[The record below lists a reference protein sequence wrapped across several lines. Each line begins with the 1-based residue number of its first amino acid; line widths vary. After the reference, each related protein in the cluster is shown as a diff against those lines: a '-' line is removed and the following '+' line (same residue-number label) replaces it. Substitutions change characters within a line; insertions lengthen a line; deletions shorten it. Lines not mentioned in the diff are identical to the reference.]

1 MASLGL
7 GYYGSWLNVV
17 STITTNQQNLNLWT
31 HINNIASSNYG
42 WNRNG
47 GKKLRGIIT
56 INSGVN
62 IYSEN
67 PLIPAITIPADSL
80 TTFRSYDQVIII
92 NNGNILGASGII
104 GSGGNSIAGTDG
116 GKGGTAI
123 YTRRNIIIS
132 NNGNIY
138 GGGGGGGGGGGAFK
152 TWVTVTPTNCSGA
165 QYCGQ
170 CCILNCQGR
179 NYCSTPNDCTVG
191 AACNSYCEYYTNPN
205 TNCNGST
212 VGTCNTKSRNC
223 ITYTGGNGGRGQGY
237 NKNFGLGISGVLY
250 EAGIYTGDG
259 GDGGNW
265 GQDGQNGVS
274 GSTTS
279 FGNGGEGG
287 CWIDGSELLSLQN
300 SNDERGYSCT
310 STGTQTQT
318 MLWSGWSSAPSITT
332 NPTNGSGVTLS
343 IEGTDLQ
350 IEPRQS
356 LISILVNTPTNLGG
370 QINLTNCLLLE
381 TLTCNT
387 QNITTLNLTQ
397 CTKLKTINFNSNNLS
412 TLNLTSCVSL
422 QNLYVDNNNLSGN
435 LSGLSNIYTPNDETR
450 VISIK
455 NNNMSATNINNI
467 FNELPIKSPALT
479 SEWSIYVND
488 NTGTCS
494 CNWITAKNKNWR
506 VYPNLYTLTKSINAS
521 TVEFMLDTSL
531 LGDGNIPYTITG
543 VTTGD
548 INGASLTGN
557 FALYKGYGLLTLDVT
572 TGTAGTK
579 TMTIT
584 INGAICSTTQS
595 VTIVTT
601 SSTNCNYVSSC
612 TCCDTNP
619 LDGCPPAFPGD
630 PCYDSNQCTW
640 SCGSCP
646 GGTQYCIGRNVTTI
660 SRTIT

>member
-31 HINNIASSNYG
+31 HINNIASTNYG

-67 PLIPAITIPADSL
+67 PLTPAITIPADSS

-104 GSGGNSIAGTDG
+104 GSGGSSTAGTNG

-138 GGGGGGGGGGGAFK
+138 GGGGGGGGGGGAYK
-152 TWVTVTPTNCSGA
+152 TWVTITPNNCTPSN
-165 QYCGQ
+165 QYCNK
-170 CCILNCQGR
+170 CCIINCQGR
-179 NYCSTPNDCTVG
+179 DYCSTPNDCALG
-191 AACNSYCEYYTNPN
+191 ANCGSWCEYYTNPEP
-205 TNCNGST
+205 CNAST
-212 VGTCNTKSRNC
+212 VGTCNSKSRNC

-237 NKNFGLGISGVLY
+237 NKNFELGISGILY
-250 EAGIYTGDG
+250 EAGIFTGSG
-259 GDGGNW
+259 GNGGNW
-265 GQDGQNGVS
+265 GQDGQIGVS

-287 CWIDGSELLSLQN
+287 CWIDGSELLSLQS
-300 SNDERGYSCT
+300 SNDERGYSCS
-310 STGTQTQT
+310 STGSQTQT
-318 MLWSGWSSAPSITT
+318 ILWSGWSSAPSITT

-343 IEGTDLQ
+343 IDGTNLQ

-356 LISILVNTPTNLGG
+356 LTSILVNTPTNLGG

-387 QNITTLNLTQ
+387 QNITILNLTQ

-412 TLNLTSCVSL
+412 TLNLTSCISL
-422 QNLYVDNNNLSGN
+422 QNLYVDNNNLGGN
-435 LSGLSNIYTPNDETR
+435 LIGLSNIYTPNDETR

-455 NNNMSATNINNI
+455 NNNMSAININGI
-467 FNELPIKSPALT
+467 FNELPNKSPALT

-506 VYPNLYTLTKSINAS
+506 VYPTLYSLTKTINAS
-521 TVEFMLDTSL
+521 TVTFGLDTSL
-531 LGDGNIPYTITG
+531 LGDGNVAYTITG

-548 INGASLTGN
+548 INGVSLTGN
-557 FALYKGYGLLTLDVT
+557 FVLYKGYGTQTFTVT
-572 TGTAGTK
+572 TSTAGTK

-584 INGAICSTTQS
+584 INGATCSTSIS

-601 SSTNCNYVSSC
+601 TSTVCNGIVTC
-612 TCCDTNP
+612 TCTDNTP
-619 LDGCPPAFPGD
+619 TDGCPSAFNGD
-630 PCYDSNQCTW
+630 PCFGGCL
-640 SCGSCP
+640 CGQS
-646 GGTQYCIGRNVTTI
+646 GNVYSYCGYATTI

>member
-42 WNRNG
+42 WNRNN

-67 PLIPAITIPADSL
+67 PLIPAITIPADSS

-92 NNGNILGASGII
+92 NNGNILGAGGII
-104 GSGGNSIAGTDG
+104 GSGGSSIAGTNG

-138 GGGGGGGGGGGAFK
+138 GGGGGGGGGGGAYK
-152 TWVTVTPTNCSGA
+152 TWVTTSSTNCGGA
-165 QYCGQ
+165 QYCGN
-170 CCILNCQGR
+170 CCILNCQGV

-191 AACNSYCEYYTNPN
+191 STCGSYCQYYTNGS
-205 TNCNGST
+205 NCNGST
-212 VGTCNTKSRNC
+212 VGTCNTKARNC
-223 ITYTGGNGGRGQGY
+223 ITYTGGKGGRGQGY
-237 NKNFGLGISGVLY
+237 NKNFELGISGILY
-250 EAGIYTGDG
+250 EAGIFTGSG
-259 GDGGNW
+259 GNGGNW
-265 GQDGQNGVS
+265 GQNGQNGVS

-279 FGNGGEGG
+279 FGDGGDGG
-287 CWIDGSELLSLQN
+287 CWIDGSELLSLQD
-300 SNDERGYSCT
+300 SNDERGYSCS

-318 MLWSGWSSAPSITT
+318 ILWSGWSSTPSITT

-343 IEGTDLQ
+343 IDGTNLE

-356 LISILVNTPTNLGG
+356 LISVLVNNPINLGG
-370 QINLTNCLLLE
+370 QINLTNCSLLE

-387 QNITTLNLTQ
+387 QNITTLNLSH
-397 CTKLKTINFNSNNLS
+397 CTNLKTINFNNNNLS
-412 TLNLTSCVSL
+412 TLNLTSCISL
-422 QNLYVDNNNLSGN
+422 ENLYVDNNNLSGN
-435 LSGLSNIYTPNDETR
+435 LSSLSNIYTPNDETR

-455 NNNMSATNINNI
+455 NNNMSATNINDI
-467 FNELPIKSPALT
+467 FNQLPTKSPALT

-506 VYPNLYTLTKSINAS
+506 VYPNLYTLTKNINAS

-557 FALYKGYGLLTLDVT
+557 FALYKGYGLLTLNVT
-572 TGTAGTK
+572 TSTAGTK
-579 TMTIT
+579 NMTVT
-584 INGAICSTTQS
+584 INGATCSTTQS

-601 SSTNCNYVSSC
+601 SSTGCNGIVNC
-612 TCCDTNP
+612 TCTDNNNN
-619 LDGCPPAFPGD
+619 DGCPPGSWSGD
-630 PCYDSNQCTW
+630 PCYGGCF
-640 SCGSCP
+640 CGQS
-646 GGTQYCIGRNVTTI
+646 GNTYSYCGYATTI
-660 SRTIT
+660 SRTLT